1 MVGAVTGAGYY
12 ISNQM
17 YRISKMRPPLPVVAL
32 LMMLLAGCT
41 TDPPQNITDSCE
53 IFEDK
58 GGWYQDAK
66 RAEDRWGTPIH
77 VQLAIIYQ
85 ESKFVG
91 DARPPRDHVLWVIPW
106 GRISSAYGY
115 AQAQDSTWQWYMD
128 KTDNRGADRDDFDDA
143 VDFIAWYVHMSNQ
156 MLGLSKWDAYSQYLA
171 YHEGQ
176 GGYRNKSYK
185 SKPWLIKVAKKV
197 NARAASYHTQL
208 ARCEDKLEDGWSLW
222 PF

>member
-1 MVGAVTGAGYY
+1 MHLFLVAAAVF
-12 ISNQM
+12 
-17 YRISKMRPPLPVVAL
+17 L
-32 LMMLLAGCT
+32 LILAGCS

-58 GGWYQDAK
+58 SGWYQHAK
-66 RAEDRWGTPIH
+66 RATERWGTPIH

-85 ESKFVG
+85 ESKFVD
-91 DARPPRDHVLWVIPW
+91 DAKPPRDHILWVIPW

-115 AQAQDSTWQWYMD
+115 AQAQDSTWEWYME
-128 KTDNRGADRDDFDDA
+128 KTGNHGADRDDFDDA

-156 MLGLSKWDAYSQYLA
+156 MLGISKWDVYSQYLA

-176 GGYRNKSYK
+176 GGYRAKSYK
-185 SKPWLIKVAKKV
+185 SKPWLIKVAKTV
-197 NARAASYHTQL
+197 SVRACSYYSLL
-208 ARCEDKLEDGWSLW
+208 ARCEDTLDEGWSLW